1 MTVMHKGIKTFE
13 ELNSKIEENIGWKM
27 LLYFE
32 NDYVL
37 CKVKNVYNIGQNIHT
52 ANVQG
57 VTRDEWTTQTLHS
70 LYH

>member
-13 ELNSKIEENIGWKM
+13 EFNSKIEENIGWKM

-37 CKVKNVYNIGQNIHT
+37 CKVKNVYNIG
-52 ANVQG
+52 
-57 VTRDEWTTQTLHS
+57 
-70 LYH
+70 